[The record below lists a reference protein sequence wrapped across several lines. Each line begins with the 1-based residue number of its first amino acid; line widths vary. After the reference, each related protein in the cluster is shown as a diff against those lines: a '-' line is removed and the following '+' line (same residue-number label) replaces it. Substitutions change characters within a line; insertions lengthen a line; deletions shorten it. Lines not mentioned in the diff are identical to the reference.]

1 MSVAEQTTTIPRE
14 PSILRDAPGGGRFI
28 DGKVAS
34 EQVLADVAAR
44 TRDLVTAGVQPGLA
58 VVLVGENPA
67 SQVYVGAKGKAAKLC
82 GFHSIQ
88 HDLPATTTEAE
99 LLALVAAL
107 NADPAI
113 HGILV
118 QLPLPPG
125 IDSTVVLEAIH
136 PDKDADGFHPMNVGL
151 LAVGSGERALVPC
164 TPAGSLVLIEKAAA
178 ALGADLDGMNA
189 VIVGRS
195 NIVGKPMVQ
204 LLLAKNMTVT
214 VAHSRTKDLAGVVR
228 AADLV
233 VAAVGRPEM
242 VKGDWIKP
250 GAIVIDV
257 GINRVPSEGLTAAG
271 KPKTKLVGDVDTA
284 AALGHAGAITPVPGG
299 VGPMTIAMLMANTL
313 RSAERA
319 AAAIGTP

>member
-1 MSVAEQTTTIPRE
+1 MTVSETQSADVIRT
-14 PSILRDAPGGGRFI
+14 APDGAKVI
-28 DGKVAS
+28 DGKIAS
-34 EQVLADVAAR
+34 EQVIVEVTERTKALAAK
-44 TRDLVTAGVQPGLA
+44 GVKPGLA

-67 SQVYVGAKGKAAKLC
+67 SQVYVGAKGKAAKAC
-82 GFHSIQ
+82 GFHSVQ
-88 HDLPATTTEAE
+88 HDLPATTSEADLLE
-99 LLALVAAL
+99 LIDAL
-107 NADPAI
+107 NHDPAI

-118 QLPLPPG
+118 QLPLPEHMNSTKILES
-125 IDSTVVLEAIH
+125 IDPE
-136 PDKDADGFHPMNVGL
+136 KDADGFHPTNVGL
-151 LAVGSGERALVPC
+151 LAIGSVERALVPC
-164 TPAGSLVLIEKAAA
+164 TPAGSLVLVEKAAA
-178 ALGADLDGMNA
+178 ALGVKLDGMNA

-214 VAHSRTKDLAGVVR
+214 VAHSRTKDLPGVVR

-257 GINRVPSEGLTAAG
+257 GINRIPGEGLNAAG
-271 KPKTKLVGDVDTA
+271 KPKTRLVGDVDYAGA
-284 AALGHAGAITPVPGG
+284 ARHAAAITPVPGG
-299 VGPMTIAMLMANTL
+299 VGPMTIAMLMSNTL

-319 AAAIGTP
+319 AG

>member
-1 MSVAEQTTTIPRE
+1 MSVAEQTTTSPRA
-14 PSILRDAPGGGRFI
+14 SILREAPNGGRFI

-44 TRDLVTAGVQPGLA
+44 TRALLASSGIQPGLA

-82 GFHSIQ
+82 GFHSLQ
-88 HDLPATTTEAE
+88 HDLPATTSEAE
-99 LLALVAAL
+99 LLALVGAL
-107 NADPAI
+107 NDDPAV

-118 QLPLPPG
+118 QLPLPAG
-125 IDSTVVLEAIH
+125 MDSTRVLEAIH

-164 TPAGSLVLIEKAAA
+164 TPAGSLVLVEKAAA
-178 ALGADLDGMNA
+178 ALGATLDGMNA

-214 VAHSRTKDLAGVVR
+214 VAHSRTKDLAAVVR

-257 GINRVPSEGLTAAG
+257 GINRVPGEGLTAAG
-271 KPKTKLVGDVDTA
+271 KPKTRLVGDVDTA

-313 RSAERA
+313 RSAERVA
-319 AAAIGTP
+319 AGNAG

>member
-1 MSVAEQTTTIPRE
+1 MSVDAENNEVIRQGE
-14 PSILRDAPGGGRFI
+14 GGKII

-34 EQVLADVAAR
+34 QQVLAEVTERTKALAAK
-44 TRDLVTAGVQPGLA
+44 GVKPGLA

-67 SQVYVGAKGKAAKLC
+67 SQVYVKSKGKAAAAC
-82 GFHSIQ
+82 GFHSVQ
-88 HDLPATTTEAE
+88 HDLPASTSEADILKLVDE
-99 LLALVAAL
+99 L
-107 NADPAI
+107 NNDPAI

-118 QLPLPPG
+118 QLPLPEHV
-125 IDSTVVLEAIH
+125 DSTKVLEAID
-136 PDKDADGFHPMNVGL
+136 PEKDADGFHPQNVGL
-151 LAVGSGERALVPC
+151 LAIGSTERALVPC

-178 ALGADLDGMNA
+178 ALGVMLDGMNA

-204 LLLAKNMTVT
+204 LLLSKNMTVT

-250 GAIVIDV
+250 GAIVVDV
-257 GINRVPSEGLTAAG
+257 GINRIEGEG
-271 KPKTKLVGDVDTA
+271 KKADGSPKTKLVGDVDFA
-284 AALGHAGAITPVPGG
+284 GAVGHAAAITPVPGG
-299 VGPMTIAMLMANTL
+299 VGPMTIAMLMSNTL

-319 AAAIGTP
+319 AG

>member
-1 MSVAEQTTTIPRE
+1 MSVAAENNDVIRQGE
-14 PSILRDAPGGGRFI
+14 GGKII

-34 EQVLADVAAR
+34 QQVLAEVTERTKALAAK
-44 TRDLVTAGVQPGLA
+44 GVKPGLA

-67 SQVYVGAKGKAAKLC
+67 SQVYVKSKGKAAHEC
-82 GFHSIQ
+82 GFHSVQ
-88 HDLPATTTEAE
+88 HDLPASTSEADI
-99 LLALVAAL
+99 LKLVDDL
-107 NADPAI
+107 NNDPAI

-118 QLPLPPG
+118 QLPLPEHVN
-125 IDSTVVLEAIH
+125 STKVLEAID
-136 PDKDADGFHPMNVGL
+136 PDKDADGFHPQNVGL
-151 LAVGSGERALVPC
+151 LAIGSTERALVPC
-164 TPAGSLVLIEKAAA
+164 TPAGSLVLVEKAAA
-178 ALGADLDGMNA
+178 ALGVKLDGLNA

-204 LLLAKNMTVT
+204 LLLSKNMTVT

-257 GINRVPSEGLTAAG
+257 GINRIEGEG
-271 KPKTKLVGDVDTA
+271 KKADGSPKTKLVGDVDFA
-284 AALGHAGAITPVPGG
+284 GAVGHAAAITPVPGG
-299 VGPMTIAMLMANTL
+299 VGPMTIAMLMSNTL

-319 AAAIGTP
+319 GT

>member
-1 MSVAEQTTTIPRE
+1 MTVSEAHETAVI
-14 PSILRDAPGGGRFI
+14 RDGAGGGRII
-28 DGKVAS
+28 DGKIAS
-34 EQVLADVAAR
+34 EQVLAEVAERAR
-44 TRDLVTAGVQPGLA
+44 KLAEHGVKPGLA

-67 SQVYVGAKGKAAKLC
+67 SQVYVKAKGKAAKNC

-99 LLALVAAL
+99 LLKLVDEL
-107 NADPAI
+107 NRDPAI

-118 QLPLPPG
+118 QLPLPGG
-125 IDSTVVLEAIH
+125 IDATKVLESID
-136 PDKDADGFHPMNVGL
+136 PEKDADGFHPINVGL
-151 LAVGSGERALVPC
+151 LAIGSTERALVPC
-164 TPAGSLVLIEKAAA
+164 TPAGSLVLVEKAAA
-178 ALGADLDGMNA
+178 ALGVKLDGMNA

-214 VAHSRTKDLAGVVR
+214 VAHSRTKDLAAVVR

-257 GINRVPSEGLTAAG
+257 GINRIAGEGLNAEG
-271 KPKTKLVGDVDTA
+271 KPKTKLVGDVDFAGA
-284 AALGHAGAITPVPGG
+284 AKHAAAITPVPGG
-299 VGPMTIAMLMANTL
+299 VGPMTIAMLMSNTL

-319 AAAIGTP
+319 AG

>member
-1 MSVAEQTTTIPRE
+1 MSVAEQQTAEVIRAGE
-14 PSILRDAPGGGRFI
+14 HGGRII

-34 EQVLADVAAR
+34 EQVIAEVTER
-44 TRDLVTAGVQPGLA
+44 TRALAAKGVKPGLA

-67 SQVYVGAKGKAAKLC
+67 SQVYVKAKGKAAKTC
-82 GFHSIQ
+82 GFHSVQ

-99 LLALVAAL
+99 LLKLVDEL
-107 NADPAI
+107 NTDPAI

-118 QLPLPPG
+118 QLPLPEA
-125 IDSTVVLEAIH
+125 INSTKVLESIN
-136 PDKDADGFHPMNVGL
+136 PEKDADGFHPMNVGL
-151 LAVGSGERALVPC
+151 LAIGSTERALVPC
-164 TPAGSLVLIEKAAA
+164 TPAGSLVLVEKAAA
-178 ALGADLDGMNA
+178 ALGAKLDGMNA

-204 LLLAKNMTVT
+204 LLLSKNMTVT

-257 GINRVPSEGLTAAG
+257 GINRIEGEGKTAEG
-271 KPKTKLVGDVDTA
+271 KLKTKLVGDVDFA
-284 AALGHAGAITPVPGG
+284 GAVGHAAAITPVPGG
-299 VGPMTIAMLMANTL
+299 VGPMTIAMLMSNTL

-319 AAAIGTP
+319 AAAVE